1 MLDGLISE
9 IKAEAQQAS
18 GLVKNKVQAE
28 AFRVQFLGK
37 KSRLTGLFQLLK
49 DVPAAEKSSAGGQIN
64 TLKVWLAETAERL
77 SAEFDESFETPAFF
91 DSTLPGIRPPLGSLH
106 LLTQTVDEILS
117 IFERMGFDVAE
128 GPEVEDVFHNF
139 TALNVP
145 EDHPARDPNDT
156 FYTEQ
161 GHLLRTQTSTVQIRY
176 MQNHKPPFRMVAPGR
191 VYRPD
196 TVDASHSFMFHQME
210 GLLVD
215 KQVTFSELK
224 GVLHLFLRELFGKD
238 VKMRFRPHFFPFT
251 EPSVEVDIEWKN
263 RGWLEILGAGL
274 VDPNVFKAVGYDPQ
288 LVKGFAFGM
297 GVERIAMI
305 RHGIPDIRFFY
316 ENDLRFLKQFS

>member
-1 MLDGLISE
+1 MIADHIAQ
-9 IKAEAQQAS
+9 IRAEAEKELS
-18 GLVKNKVQAE
+18 NIKSPVQVE
-28 AFRVQFLGK
+28 AFRVQYLGK
-37 KSRLTGLFQLLK
+37 KSRLNGLFSLLR
-49 DVPAAEKSSAGGQIN
+49 DVSPAEKSAAGALIN
-64 TLKVWLAETAERL
+64 TLKVWLQQTADDLQQRFGGA
-77 SAEFDESFETPAFF
+77 SQDVAFF
-91 DSTLPGIRPPLGSLH
+91 DSTLPGICPLRGTSH
-106 LLTQTVDEILS
+106 LLTQTVDEIVS
-117 IFERMGFDVAE
+117 IFERMGFDIAE
-128 GPEVEDVFHNF
+128 GPEIENTFHNF

-156 FYTEQ
+156 FYTDQ
-161 GHLLRTQTSTVQIRY
+161 GNLLRTQTSTVQIRY
-176 MQNHKPPFRMVAPGR
+176 MQTHKPPFRMVAPGR

-196 TVDASHSFMFHQME
+196 TVDASHSFMFNQIE

-215 KQVTFSELK
+215 SKVTFAELK
-224 GVLHLFLRELFGKD
+224 GVLNLFLRELFGNQ

-274 VDPNVFKAVGYDPQ
+274 VDPNVFSAVGYDPQ
-288 LVKGFAFGM
+288 LTKGFAFGM
-297 GVERIAMI
+297 GVERIAML

>member
-1 MLDGLISE
+1 MIASHIAE
-9 IKAEAQQAS
+9 IKAVAQQSSA
-18 GLVKNKVQAE
+18 LVHNKAQAE
-28 AFRVQFLGK
+28 AFCVQFLGK

-49 DVPAAEKSSAGGQIN
+49 DVPTAEKSSAGGQIN
-64 TLKVWLAETAERL
+64 TLKVWLTETAERL
-77 SAEFDESFETPAFF
+77 SAEFGQSSEGPVFF
-91 DSTLPGIRPPLGSLH
+91 DSTLPGVQPPVGSLH

-117 IFERMGFDVAE
+117 IFERLGFDVAE
-128 GPEVEDVFHNF
+128 GPEIEDVFHNF

-156 FYTEQ
+156 FYTEE

-176 MQNHKPPFRMVAPGR
+176 MQTHQPPFRMVAPGR

-196 TVDASHSFMFHQME
+196 TVDASHSFMFHQLE

-215 KQVTFSELK
+215 KQVSFAELK

-316 ENDLRFLKQFS
+316 ENDLRFLKQFK

>member
-1 MLDGLISE
+1 MIASHIAE

-18 GLVKNKVQAE
+18 GLVNNKAQAE

-64 TLKVWLAETAERL
+64 TLKVWLTETAERL
-77 SAEFDESFETPAFF
+77 SAEFGQSSEGPVFF
-91 DSTLPGIRPPLGSLH
+91 DSTLPGVQPPVGSLH

-117 IFERMGFDVAE
+117 IFERLGFDVAE
-128 GPEVEDVFHNF
+128 GPEIEDVFHNF

-156 FYTEQ
+156 FYTEE

-176 MQNHKPPFRMVAPGR
+176 MQTHQPPFRMVAPGR

-196 TVDASHSFMFHQME
+196 TVDASHSFMFHQLE

-215 KQVTFSELK
+215 KQVSFAELK
-224 GVLHLFLRELFGKD
+224 GILHLFLRELFGKD

-316 ENDLRFLKQFS
+316 ENDLRFLKQFK

>member
-1 MLDGLISE
+1 MIADHIAQIRSE
-9 IKAEAQQAS
+9 AEQALS
-18 GLVKNKVQAE
+18 QIQSAGQAE

-37 KSRLTGLFQLLK
+37 KSRLTGLFALLK
-49 DVPAAEKSSAGGQIN
+49 NVSPSEKASAGAEIN
-64 TLKVWLAETAERL
+64 KLKIWLQDLADQSQNRFGDVGEP
-77 SAEFDESFETPAFF
+77 SVFF
-91 DSTLPGIRPPLGSLH
+91 DSTLPGIVPSTGSVH
-106 LLTQTVDEILS
+106 LLTQTVEEIVS
-117 IFERMGFDVAE
+117 IFERMGFDIAE
-128 GPEVEDVFHNF
+128 GPEVEDTFHNF

-156 FYTEQ
+156 FYTDQ

-176 MQNHKPPFRMVAPGR
+176 MQTHKPPFRMIAPGR

-196 TVDASHSFMFHQME
+196 TVDASHSFMFHQIE

-215 KQVTFSELK
+215 SKVNFSELK
-224 GVLHLFLRELFGKD
+224 GVLNLFLRELFGDK

-263 RGWLEILGAGL
+263 RGWLEVLGAGL
-274 VDPNVFKAVGYDPQ
+274 VDPNVFQAVGYDPQ

-297 GVERIAMI
+297 GVERIAML

-316 ENDLRFLKQFS
+316 ENDLRFLRQFS

>member
-18 GLVKNKVQAE
+18 SLVKDKSQAE

-49 DVPAAEKSSAGGQIN
+49 DVPAAEKSSAGGKIN
-64 TLKVWLAETAERL
+64 TLKVWLTETAERL
-77 SAEFDESFETPAFF
+77 SAEFSQSSETAPFF
-91 DSTLPGIRPPLGSLH
+91 DSTLPGIQPPVGSLH
-106 LLTQTVDEILS
+106 LLTQTVDEILA
-117 IFERMGFDVAE
+117 IFERLGFDVAE
-128 GPEVEDVFHNF
+128 GPEIEDVFHNF

-156 FYTEQ
+156 FYTEE

-176 MQNHKPPFRMVAPGR
+176 MQTHQPPFRMVAPGR

-196 TVDASHSFMFHQME
+196 TVDASHSFMFHQLE

-215 KQVTFSELK
+215 KQVSFAELK

-274 VDPNVFKAVGYDPQ
+274 VDPNVFKSVGYDPQ

-316 ENDLRFLKQFS
+316 ENDLRFLKQFK

>member
-1 MLDGLISE
+1 MLDKPISE
-9 IKAEAQQAS
+9 IRSEAEKALEQ
-18 GLVKNKVQAE
+18 VKTPAQAE
-28 AFRVQFLGK
+28 SFRVQFLGK

-49 DVPAAEKSSAGGQIN
+49 DVPPAEKASAGAQIN
-64 TLKVWLAETAERL
+64 QLKLWLTESVSSLQEKFGRA
-77 SAEFDESFETPAFF
+77 DEPAQFF
-91 DSTLPGIRPPLGSLH
+91 DSSLPGIQPQTGSAH
-106 LLTQTVDEILS
+106 LLTQTVEEILS

-128 GPEVEDVFHNF
+128 GPEIEDVFHNF

-145 EDHPARDPNDT
+145 DDHPARDMNDT

-161 GHLLRTQTSTVQIRY
+161 GQLLRTQTSTVQIRY
-176 MQNHKPPFRMVAPGR
+176 MKEHKPPFRMVAPGR

-215 KQVTFSELK
+215 SKVSFADLK
-224 GVLHLFLRELFGKD
+224 GVLHLFLRELFGKN

-251 EPSVEVDIEWKN
+251 EPSVEVDIEWKD

-288 LVKGFAFGM
+288 AVKGFAFGM

-305 RHGIPDIRFFY
+305 RHGIPDIRLFY
-316 ENDLRFLKQFS
+316 ENDLRFLRQFS

>member
-1 MLDGLISE
+1 MIASHIAE

-18 GLVKNKVQAE
+18 GLVKSKVQAE

-64 TLKVWLAETAERL
+64 TLKVWLTETAERL
-77 SAEFDESFETPAFF
+77 SAEFGQGSDTPVFF
-91 DSTLPGIRPPLGSLH
+91 DSTLPGIRPPMGSLH

-145 EDHPARDPNDT
+145 EDHPARGPNDT

-161 GHLLRTQTSTVQIRY
+161 GNLLRTQTSTVQIRY

-215 KQVTFSELK
+215 KQVSFAELK

-316 ENDLRFLKQFS
+316 ENDIRFLRQFS

>member
-1 MLDGLISE
+1 MIASHIAE

-18 GLVKNKVQAE
+18 GLVKNKAQAE

-64 TLKVWLAETAERL
+64 TLKVWLTETAERL
-77 SAEFDESFETPAFF
+77 SAEFGQSSEGPVFF
-91 DSTLPGIRPPLGSLH
+91 DSTLPGVQPPVGSLH

-117 IFERMGFDVAE
+117 IFERLGFDVAE
-128 GPEVEDVFHNF
+128 GPEIEDVFHNF

-156 FYTEQ
+156 FYTEE

-176 MQNHKPPFRMVAPGR
+176 MQMHQPPFRMVAPGR

-196 TVDASHSFMFHQME
+196 TVDASHSFMFHQLE

-215 KQVTFSELK
+215 KQVSFAELK

-316 ENDLRFLKQFS
+316 ENDLRFLKQFK